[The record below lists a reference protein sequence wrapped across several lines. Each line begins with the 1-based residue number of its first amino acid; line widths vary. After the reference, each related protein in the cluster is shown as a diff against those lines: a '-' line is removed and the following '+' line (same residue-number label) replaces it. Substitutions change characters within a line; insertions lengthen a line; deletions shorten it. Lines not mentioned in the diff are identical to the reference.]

1 MELSPDAVAVIGFLV
16 LFILMLLRVPVGM
29 AMGLVGVT
37 GFAYIAGPGPALKLI
52 GQSSMRTVTDYT
64 FGVIPMFMLM
74 GAFVSV
80 SGVSKE
86 LFRAANAFIGHMR
99 GGLGVATVLA
109 CGGFAAICG
118 SSVATAATFS
128 SVAYPEMRRFGYP
141 QSFSTGVIAAGGTLG
156 AMLPPSTVL
165 AVYAILT
172 QQDIGKL
179 FMAGIVPGL
188 LAMLLYVFTIM
199 IIVRVRPDW
208 LPRGDKKSWPDRF
221 RGLKDVWAPLVLF
234 IFVIGGLYGGFFTP
248 TEAGGVGA
256 SGAFLLGVLR
266 GKLDRVAIRSALLS
280 ATRTSAAVF
289 TVLIGALLFGYFLT
303 ITQVP
308 QKLMEMLTGM
318 GVGRYGILAMIMVM
332 YLVLG
337 CLMDAMAMIILTVPI
352 IFPVIVQLGFDP
364 IWFGVIIVMTVELGL
379 IHPPVGMNVFV
390 IKSVVKDVSFTTI
403 FKGVIPFVVTDLIR
417 LVILICFPI
426 IALWLP
432 SKMG

>member
-1 MELSPDAVAVIGFLV
+1 MELSTDAVAVIGFVV
-16 LFILMLLRVPVGM
+16 LFVLMLLRVPVGM
-29 AMGLVGVT
+29 AMGLVGVV
-37 GFAYIAGPGPALKLI
+37 GYSYIAGTGPALKLV
-52 GQSSMRTVTDYT
+52 GQTSMRTVTDYT

-80 SGVSKE
+80 SGVSRE
-86 LFRAANAFIGHMR
+86 LFRAANAFIGHLR

-128 SVAYPEMRRFGYP
+128 AVAYPEMRRFGYP
-141 QSFSTGVIAAGGTLG
+141 QSFATGVIAAGGTLG

-188 LAMLLYVFTIM
+188 LAMTMYVITIM
-199 IIVRVRPDW
+199 LIVYFRPDW
-208 LPRGDKKSWPDRF
+208 LPAGERQPLSERLN
-221 RGLKDVWAPLVLF
+221 GLKDVWAPLVLF
-234 IFVIGGLYGGFFTP
+234 LFVIGGLYGGFFTP

-266 GKLDRVAIRSALLS
+266 GKLDRAGIREALLS
-280 ATRTSAAVF
+280 ATRTAAAVF

-303 ITQVP
+303 ITQTP
-308 QKLMEMLTGM
+308 QKLTEFLTGL
-318 GVGRYGILAMIMVM
+318 GVGRYGVLAMIMVM
-332 YLVLG
+332 YLILG

-364 IWFGVIIVMTVELGL
+364 IWFGIIIVMTVELGL

-390 IKSVVKDVSFTTI
+390 IKSVVKDVSFMTI
-403 FKGVIPFVVTDLIR
+403 FKGVIPFVITDILRLI
-417 LVILICFPI
+417 ILIAFPI

-432 SKMG
+432 NRL

>member
-1 MELSPDAVAVIGFLV
+1 MSTDAIAILGFFA
-16 LFILMLLRVPVGM
+16 LFALMLLRVPVGM

-37 GFAYIAGPGPALKLI
+37 GYAWIVGPGPALKLV
-52 GQSSMRTVTDYT
+52 GQTSMRTVTDYT

-74 GAFVSV
+74 GALVSV
-80 SGVSKE
+80 SGVSRE
-86 LFRAANAFIGHMR
+86 LFKAANSMIGHLR

-128 SVAYPEMRRFGYP
+128 AVAYPEMRRFNYP

-179 FMAGIVPGL
+179 FMAGVVPGL
-188 LAMLLYVFTIM
+188 LAMGMYVLTIM
-199 IIVRVRPDW
+199 LIVRLRPDW
-208 LPRGDKKSWPDRF
+208 LPGGEAKPWKERVADLRN
-221 RGLKDVWAPLVLF
+221 VWAPLVLF
-234 IFVIGGLYGGFFTP
+234 VFVIGGLYGGFFTP

-256 SGAFLLGVLR
+256 SGAFILGLLR
-266 GKLDRVAIRSALLS
+266 RKLDGPKIRQALLS
-280 ATRTSAAVF
+280 ATRTAAAVF

-303 ITQVP
+303 ITQSP
-308 QKLMEMLTGM
+308 QKLTEFLTSLGI
-318 GVGRYGILAMIMVM
+318 GRYGVLALIMVM

-352 IFPVIVQLGFDP
+352 IFPVVVHLGFDP
-364 IWFGVIIVMTVELGL
+364 IWFGIIIVMTVELGL

-403 FKGVIPFVVTDLIR
+403 FKGVLPFILTDIVR
-417 LVILICFPI
+417 LVILIAFPV

-432 SKMG
+432 TKMG